1 VFDSFLRKD
10 FFPQTKLFQFSSI
23 LFGCMKKLYDGLA
36 APQCYLWR
44 NSSFAS

>member
-1 VFDSFLRKD
+1 
-10 FFPQTKLFQFSSI
+10 
-23 LFGCMKKLYDGLA
+23 MKKLYDGLA